1 MPPRCVPQQTDCSG
15 PEPEQANPVGCLRQG
30 VIASR
35 EGGICVCAVKGAVLN
50 TLKEASHQ
58 RNENRREA
66 DNNEQ
71 GCRGAVTPPEK
82 PPTYGQENV
91 GNP

>member
-1 MPPRCVPQQTDCSG
+1 MRPRCVPQQADCSG
-15 PEPEQANPVGCLRQG
+15 PEPKQTNPVGYLRQG
-30 VIASR
+30 VIASDER
-35 EGGICVCAVKGAVLN
+35 GIWVCAVKGAVLK

-66 DNNEQ
+66 DDNKQ

-82 PPTYGQENV
+82 PSTYRQEKV